1 MVHGGNGKPGSNLLN
16 PWSCEGNGI
25 MSYGSKQNPTSLFT
39 NPFDHPNSWST
50 CSNSDFAKWYRSA
63 DGHCLRPGAGNGGG
77 SEGRSLP
84 DLNPELFAV
93 ILGCRMRENG
103 HLGDGN
109 HVPGYETPQGW
120 GFLSGGPDDCAIAC
134 NHDPRCAAWTLHL
147 P

>member
-1 MVHGGNGKPGSNLLN
+1 MGASKTQRAYLPTHLTTPIPG
-16 PWSCEGNGI
+16 PHA
-25 MSYGSKQNPTSLFT
+25 PTQTLPSGT
-39 NPFDHPNSWST
+39 DRRT
-50 CSNSDFAKWYRSA
+50 DIASDQELATAVVQKV
-63 DGHCLRPGAGNGGG
+63 GH
-77 SEGRSLP
+77 SQTY
-84 DLNPELFAV
+84 PELFAV